1 MMQTAEGLH
10 VAFVEE
16 GATVSNL
23 HDVVHV
29 GGRGGAA
36 PPLADRVGV
45 KHPAP
50 KREPRPT
57 ILRVLA
63 QPTRVR

>member
-1 MMQTAEGLH
+1 MMQTAQGLH
-10 VAFVEE
+10 IAFVEE

-23 HDVVHV
+23 HDVVRV
-29 GGRGGAA
+29 GGGGGAA
-36 PPLADRVGV
+36 PPLAHRVGFQ
-45 KHPAP
+45 HPAP

>member
-1 MMQTAEGLH
+1 MMQTAQGLH
-10 VAFVEE
+10 IAFVEE
-16 GATVSNL
+16 GAAVSNL
-23 HDVVHV
+23 RDVVHV
-29 GGRGGAA
+29 GGGGGAA
-36 PPLADRVGV
+36 LPLADRVGV

-63 QPTRVR
+63 QPA

>member
-1 MMQTAEGLH
+1 MMQTAQGLH
-10 VAFVEE
+10 IAFVEE
-16 GATVSNL
+16 GTAISNL

-29 GGRGGAA
+29 GGLAGAA
-36 PPLADRVGV
+36 PPLAHRVGFQ
-45 KHPAP
+45 HPAP

>member
-1 MMQTAEGLH
+1 MQTAEGLH
-10 VAFVEE
+10 IALVEE
-16 GATVSNL
+16 GATISDL

-29 GGRGGAA
+29 GGGGGAA

-50 KREPRPT
+50 ECEPRPT
-57 ILRVLA
+57 ILRVIA

>member
-1 MMQTAEGLH
+1 MQTAEGLH
-10 VAFVEE
+10 IAFVEE
-16 GATVSNL
+16 GAAISNL

-29 GGRGGAA
+29 GGGGGAA

-45 KHPAP
+45 KHTAP
-50 KREPRPT
+50 KCEPRPA